1 MGPMLLVDS
10 PLVEPASQGLNKEPS
25 PLVEQ
30 FEPHG
35 VGVQEEV
42 VSSRL
47 HKEPVLDPALEDE
60 LVQEL
65 ILQDISMAASIS
77 AFTVLLLIN
86 LLEET
91 ILSRRDKIVVKEG
104 LSKTILSLV
113 QTVQLRPQNNHIW

>member
-1 MGPMLLVDS
+1 MLLVDS
-10 PLVEPASQGLNKEPS
+10 PLVEPAGQGLNKEPS

-35 VGVQEEV
+35 VRVQKEV

-47 HKEPVLDPALEDE
+47 DKEPVLDPALEDQ

-65 ILQDISMAASIS
+65 ILQDISMASPIS
-77 AFTVLLLIN
+77 AFTALPLIN

-104 LSKTILSLV
+104 LSKTSLSLV

>member
-1 MGPMLLVDS
+1 MLLVDS

-35 VGVQEEV
+35 VRVQEDV

-47 HKEPVLDPALEDE
+47 QKEPVLDPSLEDE

-65 ILQDISMAASIS
+65 ILQDISMASPIS
-77 AFTVLLLIN
+77 AFTALLLIN
-86 LLEET
+86 LLE
-91 ILSRRDKIVVKEG
+91 
-104 LSKTILSLV
+104 
-113 QTVQLRPQNNHIW
+113 

>member
-1 MGPMLLVDS
+1 MLLVDS
-10 PLVEPASQGLNKEPS
+10 PLVEPAGQGLNKEPS

-35 VGVQEEV
+35 VRVQEDV

-47 HKEPVLDPALEDE
+47 QKEPVLDPALEDQ

-65 ILQDISMAASIS
+65 ILQDISMASPIS
-77 AFTVLLLIN
+77 AFTALPLIN

-104 LSKTILSLV
+104 LCKTTLSLV
-113 QTVQLRPQNNHIW
+113 QTVQLRSQNNHIW

>member
-1 MGPMLLVDS
+1 MLFVDS
-10 PLVEPASQGLNKEPS
+10 PLVEPASQGLNKETS

-47 HKEPVLDPALEDE
+47 HKEPVLDPALEDQ

-65 ILQDISMAASIS
+65 ILQDISMASPIS

-104 LSKTILSLV
+104 LCKTSLSLV
-113 QTVQLRPQNNHIW
+113 QTVQIRPQNNHIW

>member
-1 MGPMLLVDS
+1 M
-10 PLVEPASQGLNKEPS
+10 VEPASQGLNKEPS

-65 ILQDISMAASIS
+65 ILQDISMASPIS
-77 AFTVLLLIN
+77 AFTALLLIN

-91 ILSRRDKIVVKEG
+91 ILSRRNKIVVKEG

>member
-1 MGPMLLVDS
+1 MLLVDS

-35 VGVQEEV
+35 VRVQEDV

-47 HKEPVLDPALEDE
+47 QKEPVLDPALEDQ

-65 ILQDISMAASIS
+65 ILQDISMASPIS
-77 AFTVLLLIN
+77 AFTALPLIN

-104 LSKTILSLV
+104 LCKTTLSLV
-113 QTVQLRPQNNHIW
+113 QTVQLRSQNNHIW